1 MPDHFTPALAD
12 NAKLATTRTK
22 AGMRKNDWSD
32 RVMALLQGG
41 NAPAALAQIKVAPD
55 PKDLAA
61 LRKAMIAVRMVG
73 RWPSVDTAIKDNF
86 ALLSAPRLHRSP

>member
-1 MPDHFTPALAD
+1 
-12 NAKLATTRTK
+12 
-22 AGMRKNDWSD
+22 MRKNDWAL

-61 LRKAMIAVRMVG
+61 LRKALAAAGLTG
-73 RWPSVDTAIKDNF
+73 RWPVVDAAIDDNY

>member
-1 MPDHFTPALAD
+1 
-12 NAKLATTRTK
+12 
-22 AGMRKNDWSD
+22 MRKNDWTQ

-41 NAPAALAQIKVAPD
+41 NAPAAIAQIKVAPD

-61 LRKAMIAVRMVG
+61 LRKAMAAAGLVG
-73 RWPSVDTAIKDNF
+73 RWSVVDAAIEDNH

>member
-1 MPDHFTPALAD
+1 
-12 NAKLATTRTK
+12 
-22 AGMRKNDWSD
+22 MRKNDWAP

-55 PKDLAA
+55 PKDLAD
-61 LRKAMIAVRMVG
+61 LRKRMAAAGLVG
-73 RWPSVDTAIKDNF
+73 RWPVVDAAIEDNF